1 MADWV
6 DRCSCISDGCP
17 GHSRVQEPR
26 RLAQGTLRIGD
37 ARNHHV
43 ATRRGQRPQIRDDE
57 EQGAAPT
64 ETGGGTMIKVAVS
77 GLRSDPS
84 EWEAALATP
93 EEKLPPLSPEQ
104 RRVAQQLHIK
114 EGDYQRSFLAGN
126 RTAEKLLKKAE
137 WFAKLL
143 RKDLSARA
151 PDTTIKSVVLDTWKH
166 RFEITIE
173 ANGSELPLHIAE
185 GIVDDLFD
193 LGSSGAEQRLS
204 ETIERCLHLLGV
216 S

>member
-1 MADWV
+1 
-6 DRCSCISDGCP
+6 
-17 GHSRVQEPR
+17 
-26 RLAQGTLRIGD
+26 
-37 ARNHHV
+37 
-43 ATRRGQRPQIRDDE
+43 
-57 EQGAAPT
+57 
-64 ETGGGTMIKVAVS
+64 MIKVAVS

-93 EEKLPPLSPEQ
+93 KEKLPPLSPEQ

-114 EGDYQRSFLAGN
+114 EEDYQRSFLAGN
-126 RTAEKLLKKAE
+126 RTAEKLLKKTE

-151 PDTTIKSVVLDTWKH
+151 PDTTIKSIVLDTWKH

-173 ANGSELPLHIAE
+173 ANGSELPLHVAE
-185 GIVDDLFD
+185 GVVDDLLD
-193 LGSSGAEQRLS
+193 LGSSDAEQKLS
-204 ETIERCLHLLGV
+204 ETIERCLRLVGV